1 MSSKAAFHIPSLD
14 GIRVVA
20 FLLVFLGHAGLGKWV
35 PTGFGVTIFF
45 FLSGYL
51 ITTIIRRE
59 VEKFG
64 DFDLKLFYT
73 RRVLRIWPSFYLTL
87 IAATG
92 LILAGVLVG
101 HVDWP
106 GWLIRFLHVG
116 NYGVINGW
124 KAMGAGTQIFWSLAV
139 EEHFYLVFPWF
150 YLFLMRMGFTPKQQA
165 WSMWGVCALV
175 LLWRCILV
183 FGFQV
188 PDDRIAYAS
197 DTRVDSILFG
207 CALAVYGN
215 PMLDMG
221 SEGRSWLDQRR
232 SQWIL
237 LAIGLGLLAASFVIR
252 TPGFRETFRYTMQG
266 MALIP
271 IFTVAIREPQSIVF
285 RWLNI
290 GWVRFV
296 GALTYALYLVHFIV
310 LSAVGQWLGGL
321 HPFSQGALSMGIS
334 LGLAYLMYRLIEVPI
349 VRLRKRFGRQSPL
362 AVPALELYSGQKI
375 GGLSRSRSTKPPDS
389 TPNPPIAPRSNRP
402 NTADPH

>member
-51 ITTIIRRE
+51 ITTLIRRE
-59 VEKFG
+59 SEKFG
-64 DFDLKLFYT
+64 NFDLKLFYM

-87 IAATG
+87 IGATV
-92 LILAGVLVG
+92 LILAGFLSG
-101 HVDWP
+101 TVDLP
-106 GWLIRFLHVG
+106 GFLIRFFHVG
-116 NYGVINGW
+116 NYGVIHGW
-124 KAMGAGTQIFWSLAV
+124 KSMGAGTQIFWSLAV

-150 YLFLMRMGFTPKQQA
+150 YLLLIRMGLTPKHQA

-175 LLWRCILV
+175 LLWRCVLV
-183 FGFQV
+183 FGCHL
-188 PDDRIAYAS
+188 PDDRISYAS

-221 SEGRSWLDQRR
+221 SEGRSWLDRRR

-266 MALIP
+266 IALVP
-271 IFTVAIREPQSIVF
+271 IFAVAIRAPKSILF

-290 GWVRFV
+290 GWMRFL
-296 GALTYALYLVHFIV
+296 GALSYSLYLVHFIV

-321 HPFSQGALSMGIS
+321 HPFSQGALSMAIS
-334 LGLAYLMYRLIEVPI
+334 FALAYLMYSLIELPI
-349 VRLRKRFGRQSPL
+349 AQLRKRFVRQASPSAL
-362 AVPALELYSGQKI
+362 PALESYSGQKI
-375 GGLSRSRSTKPPDS
+375 SG
-389 TPNPPIAPRSNRP
+389 
-402 NTADPH
+402 